1 MIDFVSVCAGSSPGG
16 TGGNRPPYPPY
27 PSHGGANVGSS
38 NPPYPVTNHSTYPP
52 NTQSSFPSPASIP
65 PTSQANL
72 VTTEMSTTS
81 SSNLNEDDI
90 KASLR
95 SAVEDKIKRRT
106 RALFEQ
112 AQVIIKILVLSI
124 LVHYC
129 LILLVVCAQQSMRR
143 LFHLCSQ
150 SNIMKSCSTIFTL
163 VNHLFR
169 KLYS

>member
-1 MIDFVSVCAGSSPGG
+1 MIDFVSIRAGSSPGG

-27 PSHGGANVGSS
+27 SSPGGASMGSS

-52 NTQSSFPSPASIP
+52 NTQSSFPGPASIP
-65 PTSQANL
+65 PTTQANQ

-112 AQVIIKILVLSI
+112 AKVMIKILSVQDCAI
-124 LVHYC
+124 ITVHVHCVIRMYMYNHAC
-129 LILLVVCAQQSMRR
+129 QLYVAKHGFFFQS
-143 LFHLCSQ
+143 
-150 SNIMKSCSTIFTL
+150 TL
-163 VNHLFR
+163 
-169 KLYS
+169 

>member
-1 MIDFVSVCAGSSPGG
+1 LIDFVSVCAGSSPGG
-16 TGGNRPPYPPY
+16 TGGNRPPYLPY
-27 PSHGGANVGSS
+27 PSHGGASMSSS

-52 NTQSSFPSPASIP
+52 NTQSSFHGPTSIP
-65 PTSQANL
+65 PATQANQ

-112 AQVIIKILVLSI
+112 AQVINKILLLSL

-129 LILLVVCAQQSMRR
+129 LIFCLSFEHSKVSVDC
-143 LFHLCSQ
+143 F
-150 SNIMKSCSTIFTL
+150 IFVLNPT
-163 VNHLFR
+163 
-169 KLYS
+169 